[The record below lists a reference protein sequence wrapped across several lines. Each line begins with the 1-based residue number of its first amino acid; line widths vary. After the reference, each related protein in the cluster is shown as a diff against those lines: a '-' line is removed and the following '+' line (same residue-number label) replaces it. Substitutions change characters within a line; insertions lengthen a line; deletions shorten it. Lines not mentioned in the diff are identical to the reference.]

1 MSQYKVDL
9 EPRKWPF
16 ERVWVLFLLISSLF
30 TCAATTEL
38 PTPTTQQPRILV
50 LYNCDSDY
58 KNPPFNDAVLLLN
71 MKGEVINQING
82 LNICQNIGGN
92 RAISVSDDG
101 HFFVVCENVANK
113 ITAYDLM
120 TGNKMWSLPGRFR
133 SADIAQDVI
142 YVLTSDDKIYGDGIL
157 TIDSEGNIIKQSKG
171 IKSFDIVV
179 DPDANSLWLVG
190 RDIKKCNMDLQIVQ
204 TIDPITHYAVSI
216 DRGPDGSVWVVEREH
231 INVKGSQNR
240 LLNISSEGN
249 ILQNIPLNLLS
260 PMCVRVNRSDGSVWV
275 TGICLRIKRRLSFR
289 RWRPFKRKLSFRRW
303 LPFWQRTHKFVG
315 TRTHKYSSSGKLLL
329 EIKRGGHSIDI
340 DPSNGSVWIADRTK
354 LLHYSSGG
362 KKLETC
368 DDVSDDHKWITVAR

>member
-1 MSQYKVDL
+1 MTENMRDITIMSQYKVNL
-9 EPRKWPF
+9 GFRIWPF
-16 ERVWVLFLLISSLF
+16 ERVWVLFLLISSLVA
-30 TCAATTEL
+30 CAATTQL
-38 PTPTTQQPRILV
+38 APPTTQLPRVLV
-50 LYNCDSDY
+50 LDNCDSDY
-58 KNPPFNDAVLLLN
+58 KIPPFNDAVLLLN

-101 HFFVVCENVANK
+101 HFFVVCENVGNK

-120 TGNKMWSLPGRFR
+120 TGNKMWSLPGMFR
-133 SADIAQDVI
+133 SAAIAQDVI

-157 TIDSEGNIIKQSKG
+157 AIDSEGNIIKQSKG
-171 IKSFDIVV
+171 IKGFDIVV
-179 DPDANSLWLVG
+179 DPDANSLWLAG
-190 RDIKKCNMDLQIVQ
+190 RDIKKCNMDLQIVR

-216 DRGPDGSVWVVEREH
+216 DRGPDGSVWVVERAH
-231 INVKGSQNR
+231 IDVKGSQNR
-240 LLNISSEGN
+240 LLRISSEGN

-260 PMCVRVNRSDGSVWV
+260 PMCVCVNRSDGSVWV
-275 TGICLRIKRRLSFR
+275 TGIYLRI
-289 RWRPFKRKLSFRRW
+289 KRKLSFRRW
-303 LPFWQRTHKFVG
+303 PPSWQRTYKYIG
-315 TRTHKYSSSGKLLL
+315 SGTHKYSSRGRLLL

-354 LLHYSSGG
+354 LLHYTSGG